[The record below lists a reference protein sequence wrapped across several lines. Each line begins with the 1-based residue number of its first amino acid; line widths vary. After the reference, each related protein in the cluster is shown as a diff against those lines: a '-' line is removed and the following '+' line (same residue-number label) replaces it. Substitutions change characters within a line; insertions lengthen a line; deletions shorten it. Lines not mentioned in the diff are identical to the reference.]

1 MTRMRIRDVFSRV
14 SALFSAL
21 PAISAA
27 RRLSHSTGTK
37 IPATNYMFFTGIF
50 GQSIGTLTVRWYRC
64 GPLGIGLKTRGWQ
77 ALLKKKM
84 I

>member
-1 MTRMRIRDVFSRV
+1 MTRSQIRDVFSRRSRV

-37 IPATNYMFFTGIF
+37 IPATNYTSFLPVFSGGVSVPSRYGGTG
-50 GQSIGTLTVRWYRC
+50 VD
-64 GPLGIGLKTRGWQ
+64 P
-77 ALLKKKM
+77 
-84 I
+84 